1 MKYRKVEIFTGKT
14 FRVPEHIQRIDH
26 ESTHGWQLRYGKRT
40 KMFSDFTPDG
50 KGAKAALALA
60 EAELLKRIDALPAPS
75 RLRRD
80 VSANKTTDLPV
91 GVSGPIARQRAGR
104 NFAEY
109 SFGVTIPRFGA
120 KPTNRSVYIGTES
133 TYSEER
139 VAIALAKA
147 IELRNK
153 AQRAYQKAATV
164 EKRATSRTKQRA

>member
-1 MKYRKVEIFTGKT
+1 MKYRKVEIFTGKS

-40 KMFSDFTPDG
+40 KMFSDFSADG
-50 KGAKAALALA
+50 KGARAALALA
-60 EAELLKRIDALPAPS
+60 EAELLRRIDALPAPS

-80 VSANKTTDLPV
+80 VSANKSTDLPV

-139 VAIALAKA
+139 VALALAKA

-153 AQRAYQKAATV
+153 AQRAYQRAATV
-164 EKRATSRTKQRA
+164 EKRATSRTRTRA

>member
-1 MKYRKVEIFTGKT
+1 MKYRKVEIFTGKA

-60 EAELLKRIDALPAPS
+60 EAELLRRIDVLPAPS

-80 VSANKTTDLPV
+80 VSASKSNDLPV
-91 GVSGPIARQRAGR
+91 GVSGPIARQREDR

-120 KPTNRSVYIGTES
+120 KPTNRSVYIGTDT

-139 VAIALAKA
+139 VQIALAKA

-164 EKRATSRTKQRA
+164 DKRATSRTRQRA

>member
-40 KMFSDFTPDG
+40 KMFSDFTADG
-50 KGAKAALALA
+50 KGARAALALA

-80 VSANKTTDLPV
+80 VSANKSSDLPV
-91 GVSGPIARQRAGR
+91 GVSGPIARQRSGR

-109 SFGVTIPRFGA
+109 SFGVTIPRFGG

-139 VAIALAKA
+139 VATALAKA
-147 IELRNK
+147 IELRLK
-153 AQRAYQKAATV
+153 AQRAYQKAATID
-164 EKRATSRTKQRA
+164 KRATSRTRQRG